1 METTGV
7 WMHASTDTEVTFFG
21 PKSITC
27 YLGDGKWGPTDGN
40 AILISMNGSSSSGSG
55 IWCNQPSTIRSHTL
69 LGSKYLHSLC
79 LSHQSFPTKQI

>member
-40 AILISMNGSSSSGSG
+40 AILILIDGNSGSG
-55 IWCNQPSTIRSHTL
+55 MWCNHSSTT
-69 LGSKYLHSLC
+69 KYRYICKSL
-79 LSHQSFPTKQI
+79 I